1 MRTVIVP
8 FYGYLN
14 SSIKKLWNL
23 AKFAKKRSLHFS
35 SQEEVGAHLMAL
47 DVLKRKLLYARKT
60 PRTTSCLI
68 IDLNQLQACSLKKE
82 YSSIAAGELK
92 SKKLH
97 HFLKSVFLNL
107 VFKNGTVSLPLYD
120 VQKQQQGDVEQLE
133 TQAKKWQNN
142 LSKLLPVQIR
152 ERA

>member
-1 MRTVIVP
+1 MRTIIVP
-8 FYGYLN
+8 LYGYLN
-14 SSIKKLWNL
+14 SRIKKLWNITKL
-23 AKFAKKRSLHFS
+23 AKKRSVHFLN
-35 SQEEVGAHLMAL
+35 QEEVGVNVMAL
-47 DVLKRKLLYARKT
+47 DALKRRLLYARKT
-60 PRTTSCLI
+60 QTTSCLI
-68 IDLNQLQACSLKKE
+68 IDLNDLQACSLKKE
-82 YSSIAAGELK
+82 YSSITAGDLK

-120 VQKQQQGDVEQLE
+120 AQKQQQGDVEQLE